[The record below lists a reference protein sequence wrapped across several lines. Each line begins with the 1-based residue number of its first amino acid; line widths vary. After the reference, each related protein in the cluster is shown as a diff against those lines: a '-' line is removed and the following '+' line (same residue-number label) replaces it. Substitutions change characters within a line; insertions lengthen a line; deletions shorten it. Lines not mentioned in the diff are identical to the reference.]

1 MAKRLVLILAL
12 LCLCALSAFSL
23 SSGGIRK
30 NTLMPDLP
38 AFSMSAGGRVF
49 YNGMFDISGTSVT
62 VNGTSINNNV
72 HNSSG
77 FGIGGFFDVTYVEIG
92 MDFIFGHFEQN
103 DLDATQFG
111 FTILGKFPFA
121 AGPVT
126 FFPLA
131 GFDYQIFLSG
141 ETADGNT
148 IKRDDLPD
156 NYTDLYDAFSLV
168 LGAGLDYSI
177 NAKFYL
183 RGEVL
188 LNFKMGNDSD
198 KALKNK
204 PWLTFGPRIS
214 VGAGYRF

>member
-49 YNGMFDISGTSVT
+49 YNGMFYLGGNWDRSGPGV
-62 VNGTSINNNV
+62 
-72 HNSSG
+72 
-77 FGIGGFFDVTYVEIG
+77 GGFFDATYVEIG
-92 MDFIFGHFEQN
+92 LGFIFDSLKTNVGKRSESEVK
-103 DLDATQFG
+103 LTQFN
-111 FTILGKFPFA
+111 FTILGKFPFTM
-121 AGPVT
+121 GPVT

-131 GFDYQIFLSG
+131 GFDYQFFLSG
-141 ETADGNT
+141 EAESTV

-156 NYTDLYDAFSLV
+156 DYTDLYDVFSFV
-168 LGAGLDYSI
+168 LGAGLDYNI

-188 LNFKMGNDSD
+188 LNFKMGSDSD
-198 KALKNK
+198 KEKAFGSPLF
-204 PWLTFGPRIS
+204 TFGPRIS